1 MARQTRIV
9 IPGQPLH
16 IMHRGNNRQDVFKK
30 EDDYQ
35 RFINELLASLEQS
48 NCALHAYVLMPNHFH
63 LLLTPSTEKSL
74 PLFMQSLG
82 RRYVRYFNNE
92 YQRSGTLW
100 EGRYKSSL
108 IDSNTY
114 LLRCSRHIEE
124 NPIRANLVTFPDEYK
139 WSSYHHNA
147 LGGRDPLITE
157 HESYKQIA
165 ATERARNLAYL
176 GLFRTVR
183 DNKETKLI
191 STSIEKGE
199 VLGSELFHQT
209 IASEVGL
216 KTKRSHHGGDR
227 KSERYKQSN
236 HDSLPIQ

>member
-1 MARQTRIV
+1 
-9 IPGQPLH
+9 
-16 IMHRGNNRQDVFKK
+16 MHRGNNRQDVFKK

-35 RFINELLASLEQS
+35 RFIDDLLASREQS
-48 NCALHAYVLMPNHFH
+48 DCSLHAYVLMPNHFH
-63 LLLTPSTEKSL
+63 LLLTPPTEDALSQ
-74 PLFMQSLG
+74 FMQSLG

-100 EGRYKSSL
+100 EGRYRSSL
-108 IDSNTY
+108 IDSDAY

-147 LGGRDPLITE
+147 LGLIDPLITE

-165 ATERARNLAYL
+165 ATERARHLAYL

-183 DNKETKLI
+183 DNKETELI

-199 VLGSELFHQT
+199 VLGSDRFHQK

-216 KTKRSHHGGDR
+216 KTKRELHGGDR
-227 KSERYKQSN
+227 KSEKYKQSN
-236 HDSLPIQ
+236 QSALSIQ

>member
-35 RFINELLASLEQS
+35 RFIDDLLASCKQS
-48 NCALHAYVLMPNHFH
+48 DCALHAYVLMPNHFH
-63 LLLTPSTEKSL
+63 LLLTPPTEIALSHL
-74 PLFMQSLG
+74 MQSLG
-82 RRYVRYFNNE
+82 RRYVRYFNKE

-108 IDSNTY
+108 IDSDAY
-114 LLRCSRHIEE
+114 FLRCSRHIEE
-124 NPIRANLVTFPDEYK
+124 NPIRAKLVTLPDEYK

-147 LGGRDPLITE
+147 LGKIDPLITE
-157 HESYKQIA
+157 HESYKQIS
-165 ATERARNLAYL
+165 TSERAREIAYL

-183 DNKETKLI
+183 DNKETELI
-191 STSIEKGE
+191 STSLERGE
-199 VLGSELFHQT
+199 VLGSDLFHQT
-209 IASEVGL
+209 VASEIGL
-216 KTKRSHHGGDR
+216 KTKRGFHGGDR
-227 KSERYKQSN
+227 KSEKYKQSN
-236 HDSLPIQ
+236 QHTMK